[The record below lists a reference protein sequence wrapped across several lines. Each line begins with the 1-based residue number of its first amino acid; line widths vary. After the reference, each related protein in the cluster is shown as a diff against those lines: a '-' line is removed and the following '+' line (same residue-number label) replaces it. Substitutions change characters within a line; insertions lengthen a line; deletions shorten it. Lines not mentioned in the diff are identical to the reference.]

1 MIFTMET
8 EKKREGITVRRL
20 NMYDPEAQ
28 FDPPV
33 PGTPGERLGMMW
45 KLIRMGISI
54 GGGDDR
60 QRLQRHVARFVGRE
74 S

>member
-1 MIFTMET
+1 MEKET
-8 EKKREGITVRRL
+8 QRRVVTFRKL
-20 NMYDPEAQ
+20 DMYSPEAQ
-28 FDPPV
+28 FDPPM

-45 KLIRMGISI
+45 ELIRMGISI

-74 S
+74 C

>member
-8 EKKREGITVRRL
+8 EKKRKGITVRRL